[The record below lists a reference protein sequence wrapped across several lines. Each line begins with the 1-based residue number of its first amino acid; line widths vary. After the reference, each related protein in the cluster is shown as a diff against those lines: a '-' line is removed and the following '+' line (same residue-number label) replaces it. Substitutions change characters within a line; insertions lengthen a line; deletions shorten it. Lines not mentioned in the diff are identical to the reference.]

1 MSGLK
6 TIYSRNIF
14 IDSETNV
21 VRDGFAYRVNFPQE
35 PFSILPGQKMK
46 LTLTSYDQRRNWF
59 SVNQTNNKF
68 FFAVKDDRN
77 IPAAIK
83 FYEVLIPPGSYQ
95 SFMELCLAI
104 QSGLNTALTGD
115 LLTEGVYSAGAIA
128 KVGYEGA
135 EPNTGIND
143 GSTDLTSSKHYLV
156 QVKTTKMVN
165 KECPV
170 MVSQVVP
177 ASEFDSGAGTFT
189 GDWRHMTSMACGVI
203 PCNSGS
209 LHHFNVWFKPN
220 ETIKAGSKFW
230 FNWWIPQTTAPG
242 VIQDTGPVNAT
253 LPTTP

>member
-1 MSGLK
+1 MAGLK

-59 SVNQTNNKF
+59 SVNQTNNKL

-104 QSGLNTALTGD
+104 QSGLDTALQGD
-115 LLTEGVYSAGAIA
+115 LLTEGVYSAAATA
-128 KVGYEGA
+128 KVGYEDA
-135 EPNTGIND
+135 EPDVATIPPGQQ
-143 GSTDLTSSKHYLV
+143 TSSVKATNAFVTGNRKLIIEISNHLNV
-156 QVKTTKMVN
+156 NFSVDLCSFQVKD
-165 KECPV
+165 
-170 MVSQVVP
+170 
-177 ASEFDSGAGTFT
+177 ASKQPSYQGTDSESYF
-189 GDWRHMTSMACGVI
+189 
-203 PCNSGS
+203 
-209 LHHFNVWFKPN
+209 
-220 ETIKAGSKFW
+220 
-230 FNWWIPQTTAPG
+230 
-242 VIQDTGPVNAT
+242 QDTHEIMGGAPVRTAT
-253 LPTTP
+253 AAQATEDSWAGLQWNVDHRPRWNRVYGYYQYRPWQGSIW